1 FQEPFDSLNALF
13 SYKEA
18 YRIPYHSFSFS
29 QKLIHSIKID
39 ASKFPHCFLALIPNA
54 WPKKRPSRPGG
65 KIRNPICAVSYTIK
79 AAEGIVHAIF
89 LLPRR
94 CSRLR
99 GETETDLTAKTRRTL
114 RV

>member
-1 FQEPFDSLNALF
+1 M
-13 SYKEA
+13 
-18 YRIPYHSFSFS
+18 
-29 QKLIHSIKID
+29 
-39 ASKFPHCFLALIPNA
+39 IPNA
-54 WPKKRPSRPGG
+54 GPKERPSRPGG
-65 KIRNPICAVSYTIK
+65 KIRDPICAVSDTIK

-114 RV
+114 RVAKNLLKKEELPEPYYGDPGASANPGAHKETHHES